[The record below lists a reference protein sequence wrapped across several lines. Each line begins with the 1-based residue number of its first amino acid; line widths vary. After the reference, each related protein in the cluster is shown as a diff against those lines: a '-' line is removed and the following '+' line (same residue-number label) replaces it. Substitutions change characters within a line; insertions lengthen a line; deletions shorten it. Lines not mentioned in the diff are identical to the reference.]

1 MSAETAKRN
10 ICDVAELAGVSRMTV
25 SRVINNAANVK
36 PDTVMRVRNAMKA
49 CGYKPGPVKNRKG
62 RSSGRQ
68 RPASYRKMQVA
79 LLSGFESF
87 LLNTPVYGKVM
98 HGIEQALAQLDYSM
112 IVRKLSN
119 HAPWSCIPPKIDGAI
134 LFQVPTDNPRL
145 LRELRR
151 IPCVRVMGATRKDDF
166 FDHVTYNNSQVGQL
180 AAEYLLSKQ
189 HTRAAIFWSG
199 NPEAQYELER
209 HDAFKEALNAGN
221 GSIVDCAGVFIDESS
236 HKSQLPDVRKLMHA
250 VEKELKSDNPP
261 TAIFAT
267 ADIVAAG
274 LYHVLP
280 HLNMTP
286 GRDIEIIGC
295 NADELYINPF
305 GAEKPASIDIHPEQV
320 GKRAIEQLFWRMA
333 NPKEPLNS
341 IKLDVEVV
349 T

>member
-1 MSAETAKRN
+1 MGIEAAKSN

-36 PDTVMRVRNAMKA
+36 PDTVARVRNAMKA

-62 RSSGRQ
+62 RSSGHK

-98 HGIEQALAQLDYSM
+98 HGIEQALAQRDYSM
-112 IVRKLSN
+112 IVRKLSD
-119 HAPWSCIPPKIDGAI
+119 HSPWRCIPPKIDGAI

-166 FDHVTYNNSQVGQL
+166 FDHVTYNNSQVGQY
-180 AAEYLLSKQ
+180 AAEHLLSKK
-189 HTRAAIFWSG
+189 HKRTAIFWSG
-199 NPEAQYELER
+199 NLETQYELER
-209 HDAFKEALNAGN
+209 YDAFLAAMTAGN
-221 GSIVDCAGVFIDESS
+221 GSIVDCPGIFVDESS
-236 HKSQLPDVRKLMHA
+236 HKNQLPDVRKLMHA
-250 VEKELKSDNPP
+250 VEKVLKSDNPP

-267 ADIVAAG
+267 TDIVAAG

-280 HLNMTP
+280 HLNMIP

-305 GAEKPASIDIHPEQV
+305 GAEKPATIDIHPELV
-320 GKRAIEQLFWRMA
+320 GRRAIEQLFWRMA
-333 NPKEPLNS
+333 NLKEPLNS
-341 IKLDVEVV
+341 IKLDVEVII
-349 T
+349 